1 MLTLPIPW
9 WYSVGVEGLEL
20 STRPEVDRLLAKG
33 VVSAKAGQRAEAY
46 NTFLDVIELDRY
58 NEQAW
63 LWLSTVTD
71 NLEDQR
77 ICLENVLT
85 INPNNTIARE
95 RLFAL
100 AANGEQR
107 GNASPKA
114 VVCPQCGAGNR
125 DFVRECGACGYAFFH
140 SCVKCG
146 EFNPSDAQ
154 TCSQCG
160 SSLVSFDPRVAQS
173 NQQSMVAVAGV
184 PAISPSPAPITLW
197 PVVAFWVG
205 VSVFFIGG
213 GIAAL
218 FQFTSIVLYARGVL
232 QNLEPFEI
240 AWLPMGL
247 FFILFGLVGLGLAWQ
262 LAQRR
267 PGGYYGSLL
276 FGLVLIVLGP
286 SASLV
291 LEPPDYLTT
300 ACTGLMP
307 AAAILFT
314 LASMTGFESNAKY
327 L

>member
-1 MLTLPIPW
+1 M
-9 WYSVGVEGLEL
+9 
-20 STRPEVDRLLAKG
+20 STRPEVNQLLASG
-33 VVSAKAGQRAEAY
+33 VACAKAGQRAEAY
-46 NTFLDVIELDRY
+46 NILLDVIELDRH
-58 NEQAW
+58 NEHAW
-63 LWLSTVTD
+63 LWLSTVTES
-71 NLEDQR
+71 LEDQR

-85 INPNNTIARE
+85 INPDNTVARD
-95 RLFAL
+95 RLAGV
-100 AANGEQR
+100 AADGTQR
-107 GNASPKA
+107 GDVSPNV

-140 SCVKCG
+140 PCITCG

-160 SSLVSFDPRVAQS
+160 SSLASLDPRIVHP
-173 NQQSMVAVAGV
+173 NQQPLVSR
-184 PAISPSPAPITLW
+184 PATPITLW
-197 PVVAFWVG
+197 PVIAFWVG

-218 FQFTSIVLYARGVL
+218 YQFASLMLYARGVV

-247 FFILFGLVGLGLAWQ
+247 FFIVFGLVGLGLALQ

-276 FGLVLIVLGP
+276 FGLLLLVLGP
-286 SASLV
+286 SVSLV

-307 AAAILFT
+307 AAAVLFT
-314 LASMTGFESNAKY
+314 LASMTGFESNANH